1 MDAFALSNVELE
13 VALAVELA
21 VAGGGALA
29 AEAIFYSSNRMK
41 AYHAYF
47 LFLKFLL
54 IIQTILIFFQKAN
67 PNQISYIAADILFK
81 TSLGLFLMIYFHFSN
96 LPGMDYYDRLIASFA
111 GVLLAFDAVY
121 ISLPML
127 LVKLGVKLPKWLVVK
142 S

>member
-1 MDAFALSNVELE
+1 
-13 VALAVELA
+13 
-21 VAGGGALA
+21 
-29 AEAIFYSSNRMK
+29 MK

-54 IIQTILIFFQKAN
+54 IIQTFLIFFQKAN

-81 TSLGLFLMIYFHFSN
+81 TSLGLFLMIYFHFSD

>member
-1 MDAFALSNVELE
+1 MDDFALSKVE
-13 VALAVELA
+13 VALAVVA
-21 VAGGGALA
+21 AGGVAVA

-54 IIQTILIFFQKAN
+54 IIQTFLIFFQKAN

-81 TSLGLFLMIYFHFSN
+81 TSLGLFLMIYFHFSD

-127 LVKLGVKLPKWLVVK
+127 LVKLGVKLPNWLVVK

>member
-1 MDAFALSNVELE
+1 MDDFALSKVEL
-13 VALAVELA
+13 ALAVVA
-21 VAGGGALA
+21 AGGVAVA

-54 IIQTILIFFQKAN
+54 IIQTFLIFFQKAN

-81 TSLGLFLMIYFHFSN
+81 TSLGLFLMIYFHFSD

-127 LVKLGVKLPKWLVVK
+127 LVKLGVKLPNWLVVK

>member
-1 MDAFALSNVELE
+1 MDDFALSKVE
-13 VALAVELA
+13 VALAVVA
-21 VAGGGALA
+21 AGGVAVA

-54 IIQTILIFFQKAN
+54 IIQTFLIFFQKAN

-81 TSLGLFLMIYFHFSN
+81 TSLGLFLMIYFYFSD

-127 LVKLGVKLPKWLVVK
+127 LVKLGVKLPNWLVVK

>member
-1 MDAFALSNVELE
+1 MDDFALSK
-13 VALAVELA
+13 VELA
-21 VAGGGALA
+21 AAVAEAGGVAVA

-54 IIQTILIFFQKAN
+54 IIQTFLIFFQKAN

-81 TSLGLFLMIYFHFSN
+81 TSLGLFLMIYFHFSD

-111 GVLLAFDAVY
+111 GVLLAFDAIY

-127 LVKLGVKLPKWLVVK
+127 LVKLGVKLPNWLVVK

>member
-1 MDAFALSNVELE
+1 MDDFALSKVE
-13 VALAVELA
+13 VAAADAGGVA
-21 VAGGGALA
+21 VAG
-29 AEAIFYSSNRMK
+29 EAIFYTSNRMK
-41 AYHAYF
+41 AYHVYF

-54 IIQTILIFFQKAN
+54 IIQTFLIFFQKAN

-81 TSLGLFLMIYFHFSN
+81 TSLGLFLMIYFHFSD

>member
-1 MDAFALSNVELE
+1 
-13 VALAVELA
+13 
-21 VAGGGALA
+21 
-29 AEAIFYSSNRMK
+29 
-41 AYHAYF
+41 
-47 LFLKFLL
+47 
-54 IIQTILIFFQKAN
+54 
-67 PNQISYIAADILFK
+67 
-81 TSLGLFLMIYFHFSN
+81 